1 MRIYTYKKNLARNR
15 FFKSMT
21 SKKAERE
28 NLISPHCIR
37 TQKQFFCLKWAGC
50 WSHISV
56 FVNHWYPLRNRR
68 SEVGG
73 VGSPIF
79 YSRPP
84 LTIRA
89 SMLHNTISRP
99 PQGLENRNMTIVSS
113 TNVYWQIKDKY
124 IEGLQAAFNDFEFH
138 KNNVFFQNHQRELI
152 LISFSWSF
160 PDLVAGGAGALV
172 LWCALRRPQS
182 DLTDIAILEEVLRS

>member
-1 MRIYTYKKNLARNR
+1 M
-15 FFKSMT
+15 
-21 SKKAERE
+21 
-28 NLISPHCIR
+28 LIPYFCI
-37 TQKQFFCLKWAGC
+37 CESL
-50 WSHISV
+50 I
-56 FVNHWYPLRNRR
+56 PLRNRR

-138 KNNVFFQNHQRELI
+138 KNNVLFSKPSKRIDIDFFFMI
-152 LISFSWSF
+152 FSR
-160 PDLVAGGAGALV
+160 PG
-172 LWCALRRPQS
+172 RRRCRC
-182 DLTDIAILEEVLRS
+182 TGIVMCIAQTTIGFDRYCNS